1 MNTLPFDS
9 AAETENCIWTVF
21 HCDMEFTFNTV
32 EHALAYAN
40 GVESTGQM
48 IKKVDPCSR
57 QIRLVE
63 AGELFQTEKRCLE
76 KLDTLEGLKEC
87 AA

>member
-1 MNTLPFDS
+1 
-9 AAETENCIWTVF
+9 
-21 HCDMEFTFNTV
+21 
-32 EHALAYAN
+32 
-40 GVESTGQM
+40 M